1 MVLVFIHVQKV
12 KSMFLNDHCVS
23 LDHMFL
29 LRIGMCPE
37 NMISSVIWHDLV
49 QFSLLSNFLM
59 ESLPLLDD

>member
-29 LRIGMCPE
+29 SIGMCPE
-37 NMISSVIWHDLV
+37 DMINSIIWHDLV
-49 QFSLLSNFLM
+49 QFALLSIFLM
-59 ESLPLLDD
+59 EFLPLRDD